1 MLELQ
6 KIRKDINW
14 LIEQIKCLMNKSDL
28 TTPLS
33 ATEWSTDHSV
43 ALGNPY
49 ILDSFVWFNGHV
61 YKSLIDNNQYPPT
74 NATYWDDLGE
84 GHLLLEEQSDWDATS
99 GRGFIRNKP
108 LVSNVDQNNKV
119 IYFYPTLAEL
129 GVLTLEEVTE
139 THIAT
144 WIQNEGILIAEDEIP
159 LFKVQLILYPIP
171 LYPVGLV
178 NPNIFSTSPEFITF
192 YATEVYP
199 LSTDTATAGATIYAD
214 KKGTVPFQG
223 DSNGLNYVNFWRAFS
238 DLCWYKI
245 NPSGVVI
252 EGTCGRT

>member
-1 MLELQ
+1 MIEIKHFKVKVLPSQPEPNSIYFVVADGATAVTTYVTDVCGVPLPLVDLQ
-6 KIRKDINW
+6 GSGGSGGCCNLAGTGVTGTQQNPIVNISTFLSSENGN
-14 LIEQIKCLMNKSDL
+14 LI
-28 TTPLS
+28 TLS
-33 ATEWSTDHSV
+33 TIDGKLY
-43 ALGNPY
+43 LG
-49 ILDSFVWFNGHV
+49 
-61 YKSLIDNNQYPPT
+61 DNN
-74 NATYWDDLGE
+74 D
-84 GHLLLEEQSDWDATS
+84 
-99 GRGFIRNKP
+99 
-108 LVSNVDQNNKV
+108 NKV

-144 WIQNEGILIAEDEIP
+144 WIQTQGIIIAEDEIP

-178 NPNIFSTSPEFITF
+178 NPNIFSTSPEFTTF

-199 LSTDTATAGATIYAD
+199 LSTDTATTGATIYAD
-214 KKGTVPFQG
+214 KKGTLPFQG
-223 DSNGLNYVNFWRAFS
+223 DSNGLNYVNFWRAVS